1 MKEGCFMA
9 FTKYGKL
16 IDVTLTAAGIVIP
29 LITKMR
35 NDKKAEEELVK
46 KLADGLDKRVA
57 EEVAK
62 QMAHRIK

>member
-1 MKEGCFMA
+1 MA
-9 FTKYGKL
+9 FTKYGKI
-16 IDVTLTAAGIVIP
+16 IDITLTVAGLAVP

-35 NDKKAEEELVK
+35 NDKKAEEELAK
-46 KLADGLDKRVA
+46 KVA